1 MRGRREHGESA
12 APAGHLPRHTA
23 PRLDYRIEELAEAAG
38 TTVRNV
44 RAYQDRGLLPAP
56 RRDGRVAYYS
66 EEHLGRLRLIG
77 MLLER
82 GYSLGNIA
90 ELVKTWETGGDLRE
104 LLGFEVAVTS
114 PFDDELP
121 AWIDLA
127 ELTEL
132 FGTLDPAAVLRA
144 TELGL
149 LELDGARLKVRS
161 MRVLRAGADLHRA
174 GVPLP
179 ALLDELEAL
188 RDDVDRIGKRFVRLV
203 VRQIFDRLGPDM
215 PPPKEAQRLAD
226 MIRRVRP
233 LAEVVVDAEL
243 ARSLERHIRAG
254 LGDRLDRLLAR
265 SKKRRPSA
273 P

>member
-1 MRGRREHGESA
+1 
-12 APAGHLPRHTA
+12 
-23 PRLDYRIEELAEAAG
+23 LDYRIEELAEAAG

-90 ELVKTWETGGDLRE
+90 ELVETWETGGDLRE
-104 LLGFEVAVTS
+104 LLGFEAAVTS

-121 AWIDLA
+121 TTISLT
-127 ELTEL
+127 ELNEL
-132 FGTLDPAAVLRA
+132 FGTFDPASIARA
-144 TELGL
+144 AELGL
-149 LELDGARLKVRS
+149 LRLDGVRLSVSS
-161 MRVLRAGADLHRA
+161 MRLLRAGAELHRS

-203 VRQIFDRLGPDM
+203 VRHVFDKLGPDM

-254 LGDRLDRLLAR
+254 LGDRLDRLLAK
-265 SKKRRPSA
+265 SKKRRRSA
-273 P
+273 S